1 MGSLIFRLEQND
13 TMWNLK
19 TVKLFV
25 ESLEKPLKG
34 NGHSTNVR
42 HNIYSGSDTG
52 ISPNKQTN
60 RLGRIT
66 ILTQAMLWA

>member
-13 TMWNLK
+13 TVWNLK

-34 NGHSTNVR
+34 NGH
-42 HNIYSGSDTG
+42 
-52 ISPNKQTN
+52 
-60 RLGRIT
+60 
-66 ILTQAMLWA
+66 